1 MARNTIK
8 SDKMLQVLCDSFL
21 SSITERKKKARE
33 VKDIS
38 SCYRTEKYYVLSS
51 SEKHRPGW
59 FFELDL
65 RTDTYKH
72 FDCVVCG
79 SVICGSE
86 TICTYYWLNNFDRV
100 KVNQQNEISIRVD
113 DYEYVST
120 EYNDP
125 SKRNILLLLLAKLQT
140 LFNIYETPNT
150 K

>member
-1 MARNTIK
+1 MAKK
-8 SDKMLQVLCDSFL
+8 SIESDEMLQVFCDLFL
-21 SSITERKKKARE
+21 ICIAERKKKARE
-33 VKDIS
+33 INDVC

-51 SEKHRPGW
+51 SKKHHPGW

-79 SVICGSE
+79 SDCA
-86 TICTYYWLNNFDRV
+86 CNTYYWLNGYDRV

-120 EYNDP
+120 EYDDLR
-125 SKRNILLLLLAKLQT
+125 KRNILSLLVSKLEE
-140 LFNIYETPNT
+140 LF
-150 K
+150 KD

>member
-1 MARNTIK
+1 MARK
-8 SDKMLQVLCDSFL
+8 SIESDEMLQVLCDLFL
-21 SSITERKKKARE
+21 ICIAKRKKKAHE
-33 VKDIS
+33 VKDIR
-38 SCYRTEKYYVLSS
+38 SCYRTEKYYVINSS
-51 SEKHRPGW
+51 REYHQGW

-120 EYNDP
+120 EYDDTR
-125 SKRNILLLLLAKLQT
+125 KRNMLLLLVSKLEE
-140 LFNIYETPNT
+140 LF
-150 K
+150 KD

>member
-1 MARNTIK
+1 MLTIK
-8 SDKMLQVLCDSFL
+8 TVKELEKVCNEFL
-21 SSITERKKKARE
+21 AVITERKKKARE
-33 VKDIS
+33 VNDVC

-51 SEKHRPGW
+51 SKKHHPGW

-100 KVNQQNEISIRVD
+100 KVNQQNEISIRID

-120 EYNDP
+120 EYDDLR
-125 SKRNILLLLLAKLQT
+125 KHNILSLLVAKLEE
-140 LFNIYETPNT
+140 LF
-150 K
+150 KD